1 MVKIEISP
9 HQSAIAADTETPL
22 SRNMSIA
29 QQMRDQNNNASGLT
43 DLCQALE
50 QLGPGSPEYQVILAL
65 VDEVNNNT
73 ISKYH
78 DHTRPYVTAEDSL
91 NKQQRYMDGTTA
103 LLEKVFALQSQ
114 VSADQEVPTKIL
126 ALLEAGLR
134 KALSFGKKVL
144 ELKKTKALEP
154 GAN

>member
-1 MVKIEISP
+1 
-9 HQSAIAADTETPL
+9 
-22 SRNMSIA
+22 MS
-29 QQMRDQNNNASGLT
+29 
-43 DLCQALE
+43 
-50 QLGPGSPEYQVILAL
+50 L

-78 DHTRPYVTAEDSL
+78 DHTQPYVTAEDSL
-91 NKQQRYMDGTTA
+91 NKQQRYVDGTTA
-103 LLEKVFALQSQ
+103 LLDKVLALQSTMP
-114 VSADQEVPTKIL
+114 ADQETPVKIL
-126 ALLEAGLR
+126 ALLETGLR

>member
-1 MVKIEISP
+1 MSYAS
-9 HQSAIAADTETPL
+9 QSDAPCTL
-22 SRNMSIA
+22 A
-29 QQMRDQNNNASGLT
+29 QQMRDQNNKASGLT

-50 QLGPGSPEYQVILAL
+50 QLGPGSADYQAVLAL
-65 VDEVNNNT
+65 VEEVNNNT

-91 NKQQRYMDGTTA
+91 NKQQRYVDGTTA
-103 LLEKVFALQSQ
+103 LLDKVLTLQSTIP
-114 VSADQEVPTKIL
+114 ADQETPVKIL
-126 ALLEAGLR
+126 ALLETGLR